1 MCFRRILSMVLAAAF
16 LATTAACSTGSGKQ
30 ASATGDESLKSGSSK
45 ELTMYVMDYDTT
57 TKNAIDKFNASHNEV
72 QIKAKSLLSYPA
84 DNLSSKLTYELN
96 NGKAPDIILCEQDTL
111 PNLSVFFGKGC
122 FYDLNTL
129 IENDKTFRLK
139 DYFQKILDYGMY
151 NGKRYIIP
159 LSFKLDALFTT
170 MDLLVKSGDQINETN
185 DTFDVFSEAAAKYM
199 SNAGSEEKFFVSALD
214 FCNLARTASV
224 PFFDLEKKTASF
236 EAKEF
241 IDLLNKYKSVAGS
254 ICPSSMTAKSTDAGK
269 VLAEGKALF
278 LNSGTLGPRY
288 ATDPYKA
295 FKSEIEPVIIPS
307 PSGDK
312 SAAHV
317 LAKIGRASCRERV

>member
-1 MCFRRILSMVLAAAF
+1 MSFKSFMTFGLLLVF
-16 LATTAACSTGSGKQ
+16 TTLCVSCSSGSGINTDADQ
-30 ASATGDESLKSGSSK
+30 GESLVSGNSK

-57 TKNAIDKFNASHNEV
+57 TKSAVDKFNASHKEV

-84 DNLSSKLTYELN
+84 DSLSSKLTYEFN
-96 NGKAPDIILCEQDTL
+96 NGKAPDIILCKQDTL

-122 FYDLNTL
+122 FCDLNTL
-129 IENDKTFRLK
+129 IENDKTFRLE

-151 NGKRYIIP
+151 NGKRYIMP
-159 LSFKLDALFTT
+159 LSFKLDVLFTT
-170 MDLLVKSGDQINETN
+170 KDLLVKSDPQINEIN
-185 DTFDVFSEAAAKYM
+185 NTFDVFSEAAAKYM

-241 IDLLNKYKSVAGS
+241 IDLLNQYKSVAGS

-278 LNSGTLGPRY
+278 LNSGT
-288 ATDPYKA
+288 
-295 FKSEIEPVIIPS
+295 
-307 PSGDK
+307 
-312 SAAHV
+312 
-317 LAKIGRASCRERV
+317 RVQGMLLIRTRHSNQKLNL